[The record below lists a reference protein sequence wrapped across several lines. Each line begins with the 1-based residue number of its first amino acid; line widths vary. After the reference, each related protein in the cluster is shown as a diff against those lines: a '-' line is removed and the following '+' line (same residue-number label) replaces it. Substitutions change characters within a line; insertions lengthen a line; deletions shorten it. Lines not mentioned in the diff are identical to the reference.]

1 MCGRFSF
8 VVEKEKIKKK
18 FPKLVMPELLD
29 ANFNVAPTQKAYVIT
44 SREHPKLHAMQWG
57 LIPHWAKDAQGGIAL
72 INARMETLSE
82 KPSFKEAIKHQRCL
96 VLMDSFYEWK
106 TEGGRK
112 VPYRILMKNEEL
124 MVLAGLWD
132 EWRGLRTF
140 SIITTEPNK
149 EMLPIHNRMPVVLQS
164 EDDFEMWL
172 GKTTDLTKILK
183 RCKKQ
188 SNGILSM
195 YRVSEKLNSVK
206 NNGPDLHKEV
216 PKDLTLF

>member
-18 FPKLVMPELLD
+18 FPKLVMPELL
-29 ANFNVAPTQKAYVIT
+29 NENYNVAPTQQAYVIT

-57 LIPHWAKDAQGGIAL
+57 LIPHWAKDAQGSLAL

-112 VPYRILMKNEEL
+112 VPYRILMQNDEL

-149 EMLPIHNRMPVVLQS
+149 EMSTIHNRMPVVLQS

-172 GKTTDLTKILK
+172 GKTDLTKILK

-188 SNGILSM
+188 NNGILSM

-206 NNGPDLHKEV
+206 NNGSDLHKEV

>member
-8 VVEKEKIKKK
+8 VVEKKKVAQK
-18 FPKLVMPELLD
+18 FPKVMLPELLHESY
-29 ANFNVAPTQKAYVIT
+29 NVAPTQQSYVI
-44 SREHPKLHAMQWG
+44 SNRHPQHLQVMQWG
-57 LIPHWAKDAQGGIAL
+57 LIPHWAKDAQGSIAL
-72 INARMETLSE
+72 INARMETLDE
-82 KPSFKEAIKHQRCL
+82 KPSFKEAIRHQRCL

-112 VPYRILMKNEEL
+112 VPYRIMPSDGDVL
-124 MVLAGLWD
+124 VLAGIWD
-132 EWRGLRTF
+132 EWRKLKTF

-149 EMLPIHNRMPVVLQS
+149 EMATIHTRMPVVLRT
-164 EDDFEMWL
+164 EEDFEMWL
-172 GKTTDLTKILK
+172 GKTELTKILK

-206 NNGPDLHKEV
+206 NNGSDLHKEV

>member
-8 VVEKEKIKKK
+8 VLDKEKISKK
-18 FPKLVMPELLD
+18 FPKLVMPELLEV
-29 ANFNVAPTQKAYVIT
+29 NFNVAPTQKAYVIT
-44 SREHPKLHAMQWG
+44 SREHPKLHSMQWG
-57 LIPHWAKDAQGGIAL
+57 LIPHWAKDAQGSIAL

-82 KPSFKEAIKHQRCL
+82 KPSFKEAIKYQRCL

-112 VPYRILMKNEEL
+112 VPYRILMKHDEL

-149 EMLPIHNRMPVVLQS
+149 EMLSIHNRMPVVLQT
-164 EDDFEMWL
+164 EDDFDMWL
-172 GKTTDLTKILK
+172 GKTDLTKILK

-188 SNGILSM
+188 NNGILSM

-206 NNGPDLHKEV
+206 HNGSDLHKEV

>member
-18 FPKLVMPELLD
+18 FPKLVMPELL
-29 ANFNVAPTQKAYVIT
+29 NENYNVAPTQQAYVIT
-44 SREHPKLHAMQWG
+44 NREHPKLHSMQWG
-57 LIPHWAKDAQGGIAL
+57 LIPHWAKDAQGSLAL

-112 VPYRILMKNEEL
+112 VPYRILMKNDEL

-149 EMLPIHNRMPVVLQS
+149 EMSTIHNRMPVVLQT

-172 GKTTDLTKILK
+172 GKTDLTKILK

-188 SNGILSM
+188 NNGILSM

-206 NNGPDLHKEV
+206 NNGSDLHKEV

>member
-8 VVEKEKIKKK
+8 VLDKEKISKK
-18 FPKLVMPELLD
+18 FPKLVMPELLEV
-29 ANFNVAPTQKAYVIT
+29 NFNVAPTQKAYVIT
-44 SREHPKLHAMQWG
+44 SREHPKLHSMQWG
-57 LIPHWAKDAQGGIAL
+57 LIPHWAKDAQGSIAL

-112 VPYRILMKNEEL
+112 VPYRIMMKHDEL

-149 EMLPIHNRMPVVLQS
+149 EMLPIHNRMPVVLQT
-164 EDDFEMWL
+164 EYDFDMWL
-172 GKTTDLTKILK
+172 GKTDLTKILK

-188 SNGILSM
+188 NNGILSM

-206 NNGPDLHKEV
+206 HNGSDLHKEV